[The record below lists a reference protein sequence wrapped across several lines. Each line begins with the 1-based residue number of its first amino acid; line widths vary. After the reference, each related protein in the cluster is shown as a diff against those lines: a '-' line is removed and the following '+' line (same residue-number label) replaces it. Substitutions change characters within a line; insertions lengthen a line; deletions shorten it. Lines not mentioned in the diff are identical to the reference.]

1 MPNALSTKKKML
13 QAQLD
18 ALIVDYESVYQ
29 QLSHTRDKADR
40 NQLQRKADDLFEQ
53 MERVEAQLNQCQSS
67 HTTYNDYYK
76 NWEEHLPQINYSQ
89 ASKLFNRIFDH
100 FGEKGGAVFFL
111 LQNCHPMGGKWCME
125 KIKASLKDK
134 GVWSPRAVGFAAWE
148 KPNPTDFIQRLGTS
162 FNLEDNTSSVEVA
175 TQRLIDKIYN
185 YLQIDSTVFLEI
197 RLFSLD
203 SKSDFLA
210 WLIHQFWVPLIS
222 RLRLIRQELPLVKFV
237 AVMVVETEMPQT
249 CRSPDLFCQGGK
261 LSPQKIIELKLGNW
275 TEKEIRTWLYRYS
288 GLATPHV
295 GRTPREIEQMSRMV
309 YQVSQGRPID
319 VYSYLMNEL
328 TRIFG

>member
-1 MPNALSTKKKML
+1 MTDPLNTKKKML
-13 QAQLD
+13 QDRYNTLEA
-18 ALIVDYESVYQ
+18 DYISVNQ
-29 QLSHTRDKADR
+29 QILQTRDKADR

-53 MERVEAQLNQCQSS
+53 MTGVEAQLKQCQSS
-67 HTTYNDYYK
+67 DITYNDYYK
-76 NWEEHLPQINYSQ
+76 NWEKHLPQINYSQ

-148 KPNPTDFIQRLGTS
+148 QPNPTDFIQRLGAS
-162 FNLEDNTSSVEVA
+162 FNLEDNTSPVEVA

-185 YLQIDSTVFLEI
+185 SLQIDSTVFLEI

-210 WLIHQFWVPLIS
+210 WLITQFWVPLIR
-222 RLRLIRQELPLVKFV
+222 RLPLIRQDLPLVKFV
-237 AVMVVETEMPQT
+237 TVMVVEMQINQT

-261 LSPQKIIELKLGNW
+261 LSSKKIIELKLGNW

-288 GLATPHV
+288 GLETPNI

-309 YQVSQGRPID
+309 YQASQGRPID

-328 TRIFG
+328 TLVFG

>member
-148 KPNPTDFIQRLGTS
+148 QPNPTDFIQRLGTS

-185 YLQIDSTVFLEI
+185 SLQIDSTVFLEI

-210 WLIHQFWVPLIS
+210 WLISQFWVPLIS

-237 AVMVVETEMPQT
+237 AVMVVETEMPP
-249 CRSPDLFCQGGK
+249 CRSPALFYQEGK
-261 LSPQKIIELKLGNW
+261 LTSKKIIELKLGNW

-288 GLATPHV
+288 GLAMPHV

-328 TRIFG
+328 TRVFG

>member
-1 MPNALSTKKKML
+1 MPNALSTKKKIL
-13 QAQLD
+13 QD
-18 ALIVDYESVYQ
+18 KYNALEADYISVNQ
-29 QLSHTRDKADR
+29 QIIQTRDKADR
-40 NQLQRKADDLFEQ
+40 NQLQRQADDLFEQ

-67 HTTYNDYYK
+67 NTTYNDYYK
-76 NWEEHLPQINYSQ
+76 NWEKHLPKINYSQ

-148 KPNPTDFIQRLGTS
+148 QPNPTDFIQRLGTS
-162 FNLEDNTSSVEVA
+162 FNLEDNTSPVEVA

-185 YLQIDSTVFLEI
+185 SLQIDSTVFLEI

-203 SKSDFLA
+203 SQSDFLA
-210 WLIHQFWVPLIS
+210 WLIPQFWIPLIS
-222 RLRLIRQELPLVKFV
+222 RLRLIRQDLPLVKFV
-237 AVMVVETEMPQT
+237 TVMVVETKIPQT
-249 CRSPDLFCQGGK
+249 CQSPALFWQGSK
-261 LSPQKIIELKLGNW
+261 LSSKKIIELKLGNW
-275 TEKEIRTWLYRYS
+275 TEKEIRNWLYRYS
-288 GLATPHV
+288 GLATPNI

-309 YQVSQGRPID
+309 YQASQGRPID

-328 TRIFG
+328 TRAFG